1 MPPLW
6 MPAPQ
11 VSAPGMSGPAIAP
24 VVVPPAAA
32 AKAAAHGAEAW
43 LAGPEIVA
51 GLERAGVQPVAG
63 QMLAAAER
71 APDAD

>member
-1 MPPLW
+1 
-6 MPAPQ
+6 
-11 VSAPGMSGPAIAP
+11 

-43 LAGPEIVA
+43 LAGLPEIVA